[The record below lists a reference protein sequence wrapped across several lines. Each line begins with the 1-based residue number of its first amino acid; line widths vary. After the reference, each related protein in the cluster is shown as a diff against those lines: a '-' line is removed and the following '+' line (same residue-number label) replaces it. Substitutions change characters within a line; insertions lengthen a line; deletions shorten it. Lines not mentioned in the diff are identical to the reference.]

1 MSNTL
6 QRSHDITVSKILIT
20 GAAKSLKDQVVL
32 RNAQRILSLCF
43 TESALLVFFFS
54 FEIEIIYITFKIVTL
69 YNC

>member
-43 TESALLVFFFS
+43 TESALLVFFFHLKLKL
-54 FEIEIIYITFKIVTL
+54 FT
-69 YNC
+69 